1 MRHLTRR
8 GLLTGAAVLAL
19 KPLTVPLTP
28 YAEGFTVADLTNAV
42 DVLRAANVPPFEGH
56 YLAYVAPGIRHLF
69 TQQHAAQTL
78 RNHGVILGDGDRD
91 EAPKTEDVL
100 TVAGIR
106 EALRFWADPMESAL
120 ASHEGRQ

>member
-1 MRHLTRR
+1 M
-8 GLLTGAAVLAL
+8 LAL

-28 YAEGFTVADLTNAV
+28 YAEGFALADLTNAV
-42 DVLRAANVPPFEGH
+42 DALRAANVPPFEGH
-56 YLAYVAPGIRHLF
+56 YLAYVPPGIRHLF

-78 RNHGVILGDGDRD
+78 RNHGVILETVIVDDPLLD
-91 EAPKTEDVL
+91 EAPKTEGVL

>member
-1 MRHLTRR
+1 MRTLTRR

-56 YLAYVAPGIRHLF
+56 YLAYVAPGIRHMF
-69 TQQHAAQTL
+69 TQQHAAQAL
-78 RNHGVILGDGDRD
+78 RNHQVIPLEAGTVIVDDPLLD
-91 EAPKTEDVL
+91 EAPKTEAARWWTDEM
-100 TVAGIR
+100 
-106 EALRFWADPMESAL
+106 EARL